1 MTKQNRIEILEGIIL
16 DAMKALRAIQLEGRA
31 IETARAEA
39 AVDQRL
45 ERPAP
50 GKRKGPRK

>member
-39 AVDQRL
+39 AVDERL
-45 ERPAP
+45 GRPAP